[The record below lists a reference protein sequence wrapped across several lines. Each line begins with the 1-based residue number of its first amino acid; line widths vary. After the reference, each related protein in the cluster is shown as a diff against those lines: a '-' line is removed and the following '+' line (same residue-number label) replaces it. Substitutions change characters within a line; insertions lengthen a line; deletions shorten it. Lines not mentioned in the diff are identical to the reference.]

1 MLKSRIIIFGGQGFV
16 GLNII
21 KTKAFQNIKIYLIG
35 NRNKKIND
43 YKFNKKKI
51 TLIESSIFDIN
62 SFKSINFNNAIVIF
76 AASNTNESN
85 FFINSQ
91 NLFNHLSK
99 FKILKFFLLSSISVY
114 GNNNSFINERTKINP
129 LSTYANNCL
138 SLEKLSKFF
147 FQHSTSLYIFRITN
161 IFGFPKKNPGVIEQ
175 IFLNNLKGFNFEF
188 NKKKLLRSYIY
199 IDTLISIINLFI
211 NKNITSGIYNI
222 SNPYYIF
229 SLKDICEILK
239 VNFKFNKK
247 IKYNN
252 YKISIINSKCL
263 SKKISNIYKFE
274 NQFLEDLKKMEKN
287 I

>member
-1 MLKSRIIIFGGQGFV
+1 M
-16 GLNII
+16 
-21 KTKAFQNIKIYLIG
+21 
-35 NRNKKIND
+35 
-43 YKFNKKKI
+43 
-51 TLIESSIFDIN
+51 
-62 SFKSINFNNAIVIF
+62 
-76 AASNTNESN
+76 
-85 FFINSQ
+85 
-91 NLFNHLSK
+91 
-99 FKILKFFLLSSISVY
+99 
-114 GNNNSFINERTKINP
+114 
-129 LSTYANNCL
+129 